1 MFPFNLEMCLNLSQH
16 QQKMPRTHT
25 PHYPVNAA
33 FAPFHPSQSSGAQ
46 PTLCLCFLTSHSCHH
61 QRQHHFWPQVHPHFP
76 KQYWHRS
83 PKTSN
88 LSEPVDMSQS
98 SFGTSLPRMTL
109 LASIPCFS
117 GLFPPVHGPGLFSLT
132 YLGGLLSACPSAH
145 SFSTIPGYPQQSHQ
159 PCSFH
164 TACTWTTNES
174 TSFTLISPSSCRPE
188 YLTAR

>member
-1 MFPFNLEMCLNLSQH
+1 MLKSLSTPTKDGQNTHATLSCKCCLRS
-16 QQKMPRTHT
+16 
-25 PHYPVNAA
+25 
-33 FAPFHPSQSSGAQ
+33 FPSQPIFWSTAR
-46 PTLCLCFLTSHSCHH
+46 TLPLLPHLSLMHH
-61 QRQHHFWPQVHPHFP
+61 QRQHHFWPQVHPHFT

-88 LSEPVDMSQS
+88 LSEPVDMSRS
-98 SFGTSLPRMTL
+98 SFGTSLPRTTL

-132 YLGGLLSACPSAH
+132 HLCGLLSACPSAH
-145 SFSTIPGYPQQSHQ
+145 SFSTIPGCAQQSHQ
-159 PCSFH
+159 PYSFH

-174 TSFTLISPSSCRPE
+174 TSFTLISPSICRPE